1 MKVSVN
7 LLKQLGD
14 IEQTNADIVR
24 VIKEHIGEVESVQ
37 DMASDYEGIIVA
49 KIVEKGD
56 HTNADKLGVYKLDI
70 ATEESIQVLAGD
82 KTLEVGD
89 KVAYLKPGSKVPYT
103 IYTEEKPIIIE
114 AKEMRG
120 IMSNGMMGSERELNL
135 GPDHTIVMK
144 LPQDAPVGQS
154 FAQYY
159 GLDDYIIEIE
169 NKALTN
175 RGDLFSILGL
185 ARELTVILGK
195 TFNTPDWY
203 KDTSLVLTPQSNCLA
218 LNIANDA
225 EVLCPR
231 YTAIVIDNINI
242 AQSPLWLKSAL
253 LRLGYKPINNI
264 VDITNYIAHISGQ
277 PLHAFDYDKIVSKDP
292 NSNGIA
298 NINIRMATQAES
310 ILGLDDKVH
319 VLNDRVM
326 VIADNTNPIAIAG
339 IMGGAETEVDE
350 NTKRIVLESANFDK
364 TTVRKTSMLLGL
376 QTEAGT
382 KFKHALTPE
391 QCLPVLKEATKMIV
405 ELANGSIASEIIDIH
420 PSPKTLNPISFSISN
435 LATVTGLDL
444 NKEVI
449 LRILTNLEYEIL
461 EDSGDNLVV
470 KAPTWREDI
479 SIKEDVFEDVARIY
493 GYNNIEPVLPTRD
506 LVPSKGNAIYE
517 LKRSIRQ
524 LLADRGCNETDTY
537 SFTNVQTIKNAG
549 MNPERAY
556 ILKNPL
562 APELA
567 LMRTSLIPTLL
578 SKVQYN
584 YQEGFEKMAL
594 FEMNL
599 SHQKD
604 YTDNDGLSVEDWH
617 LSMILS
623 SSEKREDSAY
633 YQAKYYADQVLG
645 LAKITPNYVLVAD
658 YSEDDIP
665 NNMKDILYIFDPNTS
680 ALILCEGEIL
690 GIVGEI
696 DNRVKSNFK
705 LPQYT
710 AGIDINLNKL
720 INYHNNTKILNK
732 VSKYPESRVDLCF
745 EVEQDTKYASIF
757 DTIYQTINNDQL
769 IGNVSCIDIYKENEE
784 STKKKI
790 TFRIAIRSTER
801 TLSEKDIKEV
811 VESIKK
817 SVEEN
822 TGGLLI

>member
-1 MKVSVN
+1 MKVSVK
-7 LLKQLGD
+7 LLKQLGN
-14 IEQTNADIVR
+14 IEQTNTDIVR
-24 VIKEHIGEVESVQ
+24 VIKEHIGEVESIQ
-37 DMASDYEGIIVA
+37 DMASDYEGIVVA
-49 KIVEKGD
+49 EIVEKGD
-56 HTNADKLGVYKLDI
+56 HPNADKLGIYKLNI
-70 ATEESIQVLAGD
+70 ATEESVQVLAGD

-89 KVAYLKPGSKVPYT
+89 KVAYLKPGSKIPYT
-103 IYTEEKPIIIE
+103 IYTEEKPVVIE
-114 AKEMRG
+114 AREMRG
-120 IMSNGMMGSERELNL
+120 ILSNGMMGSERELNL
-135 GPDHTIVMK
+135 GPDHTVVMK

-154 FAQYY
+154 FSQYY
-159 GLDDYIIEIE
+159 GLDDFIIEIE

-175 RGDLFSILGL
+175 RGDLFGILGL
-185 ARELTVILGK
+185 ARELTVILGN

-203 KDTSLVLTPQSNCLA
+203 KDTSLDLTPKSSCLP
-218 LNIANDA
+218 LNIVNDA

-298 NINIRMATQAES
+298 NINIRMATQGES

-319 VLNDRVM
+319 ALNDRVM

-339 IMGGAETEVDE
+339 IMGGAETEVDK
-350 NTKRIVLESANFDK
+350 NTKRVVLESANFDK
-364 TTVRKTSMLLGL
+364 TIVRKTSMLLGL

-391 QCLPVLKEATKMIV
+391 QCLPVLKETTKMIV
-405 ELANGSIASEIIDIH
+405 ELANGSIASEIIDIY
-420 PSPKTLNPISFSISN
+420 PSPKSRNSISFSVSN
-435 LATVTGLDL
+435 LTTVTGLDL
-444 NKEVI
+444 NKEVV

-461 EDSGDNLVV
+461 EDHDDNLVV

-479 SIKEDVFEDVARIY
+479 SIKEDIFEDVARVY
-493 GYNNIEPVLPTRD
+493 GYNNIEPILPTRD
-506 LVPSKGNAIYE
+506 LIPSRGNAIYE
-517 LKRSIRQ
+517 LKRAIRQ
-524 LLADRGCNETDTY
+524 LLADKGCNETDTY

-549 MNPERAY
+549 MTPEKAY
-556 ILKNPL
+556 IIKNPL

-604 YTDNDGLSVEDWH
+604 YTDNDGLPVEDWH

-633 YQAKYYADQVLG
+633 YQAKYYADQILG
-645 LAKITPNYVLVAD
+645 LTKIMPSYVLIAD

-665 NNMKDILYIFDPNTS
+665 SYMKDILYTFDPNTS

-696 DNRVKSNFK
+696 DNKVKGNFK
-705 LPQYT
+705 LPLYT

-732 VSKYPESRVDLCF
+732 VSKYPESRIDLCF
-745 EVEQDTKYASIF
+745 EVEQDIKYASIF
-757 DTIYQTINNDQL
+757 DTIYQAINNDQL
-769 IGNVSCIDIYKENEE
+769 MGNISCIDIYKEKNG

-790 TFRIAIRSTER
+790 TFRIAIRSIER
-801 TLSEKDIKEV
+801 TLSEKDLKEIIENIKNN
-811 VESIKK
+811 I
-817 SVEEN
+817 EEN
-822 TGGLLI
+822 TGGLLV